1 MKTHPFYR
9 AHNLRLHEIP
19 RGVKCPVVKDWPNST
34 RTADDVD
41 QALESDKCNKYGW
54 ILDDCHVVIDID
66 VHDAKANGY
75 ESLAAL
81 EAELGFTLE
90 SVCGAIVETP
100 SGGRHYYFTKPNG
113 VTFGK
118 VFKDKYP
125 GIDFINGRGKQV
137 IAANSEHD
145 VHEGKRYELRGS
157 GELLPV
163 PSALVEHLQA
173 QRQQAKPTAPYIEAD
188 RAGDEFN
195 KSTKGLALICGELI
209 ARGYTL
215 RNMKGYWEW
224 DRPGKTTTSK
234 CSGHLGKQSS
244 NGNYLLICFSLADPV
259 FPSGES
265 MTIFHAY
272 AMLCH
277 GGDHKTAA
285 SALMDRGFAVEDT
298 SGVDLSFF
306 IGTPRTDRDDDTDD
320 EEFAER
326 MVPADGLL
334 RELFDGYWQ
343 SSFRRCAV
351 MGLATSIAICQTL
364 FGRKVMSWTNL
375 ALNDYHLILAPTAS
389 GKEAPLAFA
398 SKVLADAGAEE
409 LIFPEQ
415 IQSGNGL
422 LTALKQSPCGIW
434 LSDEFGYVLGAI
446 LDKKNK
452 DTNSRAIGKHLLS
465 LYSKSSSRFAGSAY
479 AGKVDHQIEYPHLSV
494 VGVSTGYTVFRE
506 ISQDQV
512 HDGLLG
518 RIAFWKV
525 SERPPKHRGKIAG
538 YSPELV
544 ELVRR
549 WHLWT
554 PGAGNLCEVYPQPYI
569 MDATDEAESR
579 WDSHDTKITEIMDSE
594 KAIRSAM
601 WGRVSARSMKLA
613 IVHRLARLDGPE
625 EMNDWNDVRVEIEDM
640 NWGIKIANWSA
651 NLACDLVDETV
662 LDTITTK
669 TTSAVMAV
677 LTSLGGRAT
686 MTQLTRSLRSIDA
699 PQIRA
704 SVNDLEKSGKVSV
717 RKEATSGRSKVWVEV
732 Q

>member
-1 MKTHPFYR
+1 MKTHPFYK
-9 AHNLRLHEIP
+9 AYGLRLHEIP

-41 QALESDKCNKYGW
+41 KALEDERYNKYGW
-54 ILDDCHVVIDID
+54 ILDDPHVVIDID
-66 VHDAKANGY
+66 VHNEKADGY

-145 VHEGKRYELRGS
+145 EHKGKRYELRGS

-173 QRQQAKPTAPYIEAD
+173 QRQQAKPVAPYIEAD

-195 KSTKGLALICGELI
+195 RSSKGLALICGELV
-209 ARGYTL
+209 ARGYVL
-215 RNMKGYWEW
+215 RGVGEYYEW
-224 DRPGKTTTSK
+224 DRPGKTTGSK
-234 CSGHLGKQSS
+234 CSGHLGKKST

-277 GGDHKTAA
+277 HGDHKSAA

-298 SGVDLSFF
+298 SSVDLSFF
-306 IGTPRTDRDDDTDD
+306 VGKPRCDREDEPDD
-320 EEFAER
+320 EEFAR
-326 MVPADGLL
+326 NMVPAEGLL
-334 RELFDGYWQ
+334 RDLFDGYWL

-375 ALNDYHLILAPTAS
+375 ALNDYHLILAPTSS

-398 SKVLADAGAEE
+398 SRLLAEAGAED
-409 LIFPEQ
+409 LVFPEQ

-422 LTALKQSPCGIW
+422 LTALKKSPCGIW
-434 LSDEFGYVLGAI
+434 LSDEFGYVLGSI
-446 LDKKNK
+446 LDRKSK
-452 DTNSRAIGKHLLS
+452 DANSRAIGKHLLS
-465 LYSKSSSRFAGSAY
+465 LYTKSSGRFSGSAY
-479 AGKVDHQIEYPHLSV
+479 AGKVDHQIDYPHLSV

-506 ISQDQV
+506 ISEDQA

-525 SERPPKHRGKIAG
+525 SDRPSKHRGKIDG
-538 YSPELV
+538 YSSDLV
-544 ELVRR
+544 ESVRR
-549 WHLWT
+549 WHMWT
-554 PGAGNLCEVYPQPYI
+554 PGSGNLADIYPQPFI
-569 MDATDEAESR
+569 IEATEDAESR
-579 WDSHDTKITEIMDSE
+579 WDEHDTKITEVMDSE

-613 IVHRLARLDGPE
+613 IVHRLARLAGPE
-625 EMNDWNDVRVEIEDM
+625 EFNEWNDVRVEIEDM
-640 NWGIKIANWSA
+640 NWGIKIANWCA

-662 LDTITTK
+662 VDTISNK
-669 TTSAVMAV
+669 TTTAIMSI
-677 LTSLGGRAT
+677 LTGVGGRAT
-686 MTQLTRSLRSIDA
+686 MTQLKRSLRSFDA

-704 SVNDLEKSGKVSV
+704 SINELEKSGRVTVS
-717 RKEATSGRSKVWVEV
+717 KEPTAGRAKVWIEA

>member
-9 AHNLRLHEIP
+9 ANNLRLHEIP
-19 RGVKCPVVKDWPNST
+19 CGVKCPVVKDWPNST
-34 RTADDVD
+34 RTADEVD
-41 QALESDKCNKYGW
+41 QALTDDRYNKYGW

-66 VHDAKANGY
+66 VHAEEANGY
-75 ESLAAL
+75 ESLAKL
-81 EAELGFTLE
+81 ESELGYTLE

-100 SGGRHYYFTKPNG
+100 SGGRHYYFSKPVG

-137 IAANSEHD
+137 IAANSGHD
-145 VHEGKRYELRGS
+145 DHPGKRYELRGS
-157 GELLPV
+157 GELTPV
-163 PSALVEHLQA
+163 PAELVEHLQA
-173 QRQQAKPTAPYIEAD
+173 QRQAAKPVAPYIEAD
-188 RAGDEFN
+188 RPGDEFN
-195 KSTKGLALICGELI
+195 QSSKGLALICGELI

-215 RNMKGYWEW
+215 RGINGYWEW
-224 DRPGKTTTSK
+224 DRPGKTTSSK
-234 CSGHLGKQSS
+234 CSGHLGKKSS

-277 GGDHKTAA
+277 GGDHTAAA

-298 SGVDLSFF
+298 SCVDLSFF
-306 IGTPRTDRDDDTDD
+306 IGTPRTDRDDDADD
-320 EEFAER
+320 EEFAQK
-326 MVPADGLL
+326 MIPIDGLIKD
-334 RELFDGYWQ
+334 LFDGYWE

-375 ALNDYHLILAPTAS
+375 ALNDYHLILAPTSS

-398 SKVLADAGAEE
+398 SKVLSEAGAED
-409 LIFPEQ
+409 LVFPEQ

-422 LTALKQSPCGIW
+422 LTALKRSPCGIW
-434 LSDEFGYVLGAI
+434 LSDEFGYVLGSI

-465 LYSKSSSRFAGSAY
+465 LYTKSSGRFSGSAY

-525 SERPPKHRGKIAG
+525 SDRPPKHRGKIVG
-538 YSPELV
+538 YSDDLV
-544 ELVRR
+544 ESVRR
-549 WHLWT
+549 WVLWSPST
-554 PGAGNLCEVYPQPYI
+554 GNLSGIYPEPLI
-569 MDATDEAESR
+569 LDATDEAENR
-579 WDSHDTKITEIMDSE
+579 WDRHDTKITEIMDSE

-613 IVHRLARLDGPE
+613 IVHRLARLAGPE
-625 EMNDWNDVRVEIEDM
+625 ELNDWNDVRVEIEDM
-640 NWGIKIANWSA
+640 NWGIKIANWCA

-662 LDTITTK
+662 IDTITNK
-669 TTSAVMAV
+669 TTSAILSI

-686 MTQLTRSLRSIDA
+686 MTQITRSLRSFDA

-704 SVNDLEKSGKVSV
+704 SIADLEKTGKIVV
-717 RKEATSGRSKVWVEV
+717 TKEETSGRPKVWIEGK
-732 Q
+732 